1 MRSTVYLMLSFAALC
16 SEVSPLM
23 AQNPV
28 SNRVVAP
35 RDGFYRVE
43 RAADCVANSR
53 YIFAS
58 SSFATS
64 DYVLAAPSN
73 SRHTSS
79 SGNNMMAQVPII
91 NGSFIAPPSN
101 NVVWEYDSS
110 KRTLRNVQS
119 NEVLTTTGD
128 NHVLQ
133 TISGSVPSNV
143 YGSLH
148 FSDGDPAFANGR
160 LFPSDE
166 YPLRFI
172 LERTKKRGPKECF
185 VEWSDEAQAFKSYG
199 TFTSGEVA
207 ADDIGN
213 TVNPVRVFRY
223 FSKGETLPTYY
234 EQKIRVKFHDIE
246 FATFCA
252 NHAYVVPEG
261 TKAYI
266 AVRNGRYLDLH
277 LIDNKIPART
287 AVILMNKPG
296 AEIDLSITFD
306 EVTNNA
312 VRDRDGKIIKNELKG
327 TYRYDHKDVPR
338 HPDYNYFGLTSMYDP
353 GKIPAGKKQE
363 GIFRTVNP
371 DSKLVSFPVHR
382 AFLQLEK
389 DALHGSGNGR
399 TLEFRVI
406 DELHPT
412 VVESAK
418 VEKKGEAS
426 DGNVY
431 DLLGHKVTNLQS
443 GMLYVKAGK
452 KFVQP

>member
-58 SSFATS
+58 SSFATI

-73 SRHTSS
+73 SKHTSS

-128 NHVLQ
+128 NYLLQ

-148 FSDGDPAFANGR
+148 FLDGDPAFANGR

-172 LERTKKRGPKECF
+172 LERTKKGDRKNAL
-185 VEWSDEAQAFKSYG
+185 S
-199 TFTSGEVA
+199 
-207 ADDIGN
+207 
-213 TVNPVRVFRY
+213 
-223 FSKGETLPTYY
+223 
-234 EQKIRVKFHDIE
+234 
-246 FATFCA
+246 
-252 NHAYVVPEG
+252 
-261 TKAYI
+261 
-266 AVRNGRYLDLH
+266 NGRMRRRRLRAMVPLR
-277 LIDNKIPART
+277 LVKSLMKELG
-287 AVILMNKPG
+287 ILSTLFVFF
-296 AEIDLSITFD
+296 AIS
-306 EVTNNA
+306 
-312 VRDRDGKIIKNELKG
+312 LKEKLCPP
-327 TYRYDHKDVPR
+327 T
-338 HPDYNYFGLTSMYDP
+338 M
-353 GKIPAGKKQE
+353 
-363 GIFRTVNP
+363 
-371 DSKLVSFPVHR
+371 SKRS
-382 AFLQLEK
+382 E
-389 DALHGSGNGR
+389 
-399 TLEFRVI
+399 
-406 DELHPT
+406 
-412 VVESAK
+412 
-418 VEKKGEAS
+418 
-426 DGNVY
+426 
-431 DLLGHKVTNLQS
+431 
-443 GMLYVKAGK
+443 
-452 KFVQP
+452 